1 MRISKWTYVAAF
13 AALALSI
20 RGYGQENPPH
30 HVYKLT
36 PVGTFGGPD
45 SFGDGTG
52 PANFN
57 LNYLNNLGGTVG
69 TASTSTADPFA
80 PDCLFDCNV
89 DDAFVFQNGK
99 LTSLGALTATD
110 SSWAFGLNDFGL
122 VIGVSENGLADP
134 ATGYPEYHAVVWND
148 GKIKDLG
155 TLGGSVSLAQ
165 AVNDLGMVVGAAAND
180 IPDDYAN
187 SLGPCTT
194 LQCWPVTTQ
203 LRAFLWQG
211 GKMKDLGTLGGNDAV
226 AVLVNQLGQVVGESY
241 TNATPN
247 ATTGVPTQDPFLWQF
262 GKMIDLGTLG
272 GTFGEVSSINNRGQI
287 VGQSNVTGDYGP
299 HPFLWQKGVMT
310 DLGDLVTIPGEA
322 GPAGADWV
330 NDFGEVVGVSINNDY
345 AFHAFLWRQGTMTDL
360 GTLGGTS
367 VAYGINAGGQV
378 VGFSYAG
385 TCPPCTPV
393 NDAFLWEVGGPMVD
407 LNTLVEN
414 PSNLRLTGAYAI
426 SDSGEILAQG
436 ILPNGDTRV
445 AVLTPDGICNAA
457 CEARIAASQT
467 AQTAAVQTDPVAL
480 ATRNTSS
487 LLGKGSSI
495 VQTPLGMR
503 NFWPKTAPAPA
514 N

>member
-1 MRISKWTYVAAF
+1 MRISKWMNMAAI
-13 AALALSI
+13 AALAMTI
-20 RGYGQENPPH
+20 QGYAQDSPPH
-30 HVYKLT
+30 HLYKLT
-36 PVGTFGGPD
+36 EVGTFGGPN

-69 TASTSTADPFA
+69 TASTSKLDPFA
-80 PDCLFDCNV
+80 PNCLWDCNV
-89 DDAFVFQNGK
+89 DVAFVFQNGR
-99 LTSLGALTATD
+99 LTNLGALTPTN

-122 VIGVSENGLADP
+122 VIGASENGLADP

-148 GKIKDLG
+148 GRIKDLG

-187 SLGPCTT
+187 SLGPCAT

-241 TNATPN
+241 TNTTPN
-247 ATTGVPTQDPFLWQF
+247 ATTGVPTQDPFLWQN

-272 GTFGEVSSINNRGQI
+272 GTFGEVSAINNRGQV
-287 VGQSNVTGDYGP
+287 VGQSNVAGDLGP
-299 HPFLWQKGVMT
+299 APFLWDHGVLT
-310 DLGDLVTIPGEA
+310 YLGNLVTLPGLA
-322 GPAGADWV
+322 GPAGAYWI
-330 NDFGEVVGVSINNDY
+330 NNIGEVVGVSLNNDL
-345 AFHAFLWRQGTMTDL
+345 AFDAFFWRQGTMTDL
-360 GTLGGTS
+360 GNLGVFS
-367 VAYGINAGGQV
+367 VAYGINDGGQV
-378 VGFSYAG
+378 VGDSFTGSEFS
-385 TCPPCTPV
+385 
-393 NDAFLWEVGGPMVD
+393 AFLWEDSGPMVD

-414 PSNLRLTGAYAI
+414 PSSLHLTSAYAI
-426 SDSGEILAQG
+426 SDSGEILATG
-436 ILPNGDTRV
+436 SLPNGDTRV

-457 CEARIAASQT
+457 CEAKIAASQT
-467 AQTAAVQTDPVAL
+467 AQLAALKTGQVAQ
-480 ATRNTSS
+480 ASTIKPSR
-487 LLGKGSSI
+487 LGKGNSF

-503 NFWPKTAPAPA
+503 NFWPKPAPAPA